1 MEVYTLAAISFPL
14 QNFPLQTSEECCVWQ
29 KRNWKIV
36 HDIYLPA
43 VKPVENFS
51 SLQNR
56 KSYQCVKN
64 IEGRRHQSVAP
75 VYLIIALVKT
85 PSNQTV
91 HTHQKASLPAHLREC
106 TIEEAIKMENDSR
119 LLELQNK
126 TIPTWER
133 RTKVK
138 GRKNSINIRPYKT
151 ALLRL
156 KQAHIPRLLQHAVY
170 GRKMLIKKWATY
182 TRKIESLFRVSW
194 SRDVHFGVCYG

>member
-1 MEVYTLAAISFPL
+1 M
-14 QNFPLQTSEECCVWQ
+14 
-29 KRNWKIV
+29 
-36 HDIYLPA
+36 
-43 VKPVENFS
+43 ENFS

-64 IEGRRHQSVAP
+64 IEGRRHQSEAP
-75 VYLIIALVKT
+75 VYFIIAVVKT

-91 HTHQKASLPAHLREC
+91 HTHQKASTCPDQGVQNWRSN
-106 TIEEAIKMENDSR
+106 KNR
-119 LLELQNK
+119 KWLLEFQNK

-138 GRKNSINIRPYKT
+138 GRKNLINIRPYTT
-151 ALLRL
+151 ALLL